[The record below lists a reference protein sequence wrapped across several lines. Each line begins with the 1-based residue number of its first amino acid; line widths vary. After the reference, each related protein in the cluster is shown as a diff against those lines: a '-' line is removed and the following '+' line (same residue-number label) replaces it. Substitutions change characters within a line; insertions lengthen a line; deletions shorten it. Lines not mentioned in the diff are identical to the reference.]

1 MQKSIKSFKKES
13 LKLHFGNLPEKNA
26 LTSKK
31 FKNQMLTTT
40 EERSSSVYTQAKK
53 LKKKHTL
60 PSLKPVQ
67 SVTSS

>member
-1 MQKSIKSFKKES
+1 MQKSITSFKKES

-31 FKNQMLTTT
+31 FKNQMLMTT
-40 EERSSSVYTQAKK
+40 EERSVYTQAKK
-53 LKKKHTL
+53 LKKKHAL
-60 PSLKPVQ
+60 PSLKAVQ